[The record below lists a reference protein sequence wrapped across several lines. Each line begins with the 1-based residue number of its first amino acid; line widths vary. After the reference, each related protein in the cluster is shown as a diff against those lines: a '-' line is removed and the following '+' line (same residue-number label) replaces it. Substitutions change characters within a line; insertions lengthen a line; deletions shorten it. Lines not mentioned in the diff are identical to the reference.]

1 MVLLHT
7 SNLRSKMLELSNK
20 WEVEHILLFE
30 TRDKIMVYAPG
41 AVSEYFI
48 TVFYGICL

>member
-1 MVLLHT
+1 MVLLYT

-30 TRDKIMVYAPG
+30 TRDKIMVYALEQ
-41 AVSEYFI
+41 SQSI
-48 TVFYGICL
+48 L